1 MQKGKLLK
9 AGDKIFNKELGNT
22 LQVIADAGNADPFYN
37 GQLSATIVRD
47 VKSKG
52 NVWLLFEMMIVW
64 MKNVK

>member
-1 MQKGKLLK
+1 MRKGKLLK

-52 NVWLLFEMMIVW
+52 NV
-64 MKNVK
+64 